1 VTASLRIGGRTPGV
15 VGSDGRKA
23 TLAARQ
29 WEDADMTKSIVGLVL
44 AAGAGS
50 RFGGGKLLATIA
62 GRPVLQH
69 VLDALAEAGVG
80 ESVVV
85 LGQDA
90 ERIEAAIDWGDV
102 RPVVNPEPERGLSS
116 SLQVGFEAIGAD
128 AGAVLVALGDQ
139 PLVSAAVIRVLV
151 DAPDVRGRPIV
162 VPVYPDDRGR
172 NPVLVRRPAF
182 DLVAEASGDRG
193 LGPVL
198 EAHPEL
204 VSEIAFDGA
213 NPDIDTPSDLAR
225 AIEVAWGA
233 RVRANREQVERLR
246 EVPDGTDFYAPVSSL
261 FRADPTRTDDPVL
274 DALLALVRSGETWL
288 DIGAGAGRFALPIAR
303 ALDPSGGSVVALD
316 PSRSMLEGLLE
327 IAEDYAVENLR
338 TIEARWPLTD
348 ARAVADF
355 EADVALIAH
364 VGYDVEEIGP
374 FVEQMEAAAGRLCI
388 AVLMEQVP
396 AAAANPFWP
405 PVHGEERVPL
415 PALPDLLELLEA
427 RGRQPSVE
435 RIAIEPRR
443 FESRDVLEGFVRRQL
458 WIDPAG
464 PKEKRFQKALDS
476 LAVQSADG
484 WTLEGRGVGTVGIVT
499 WAPR

>member
-1 VTASLRIGGRTPGV
+1 MTRRT
-15 VGSDGRKA
+15 
-23 TLAARQ
+23 
-29 WEDADMTKSIVGLVL
+29 VGLVL

-69 VLDALAEAGVG
+69 VLDALAEAGVA

-85 LGQDA
+85 LGEDA
-90 ERIEAAIDWGDV
+90 ERIEAGIDWGSA
-102 RPVVNPEPERGLSS
+102 RRVVNREPERGLSS
-116 SLQVGFEAIGAD
+116 SLQVGFAAIAAD
-128 AGAVLVALGDQ
+128 AEAVLVALGDQ
-139 PLVSAAVIRVLV
+139 PLVSAAVIRALL
-151 DAPDVRGRPIV
+151 DAPQQRGRPIV
-162 VPVYPDDRGR
+162 VPAYTEDRGR

-182 DLVAEASGDRG
+182 GLVGEAGGDRG
-193 LGPVL
+193 LGPIL

-204 VSEIAFDGA
+204 VSEIAVEGV
-213 NPDIDTPSDLAR
+213 NPDIDTPTDLGR
-225 AIEVAWGA
+225 AIEVSWGA

-246 EVPDGTDFYAPVSSL
+246 EVPDGTDFYAPVTSL

-288 DIGAGAGRFALPIAR
+288 DVGAGAGRFALPIAR
-303 ALDPSGGSVVALD
+303 ALDPSGGSVIALD

-327 IAEDYAVENLR
+327 IAEDYAVENVR
-338 TIEARWPLTD
+338 TIEARWPLD

-374 FVEQMEAAAGRLCI
+374 FVDALEAAAGRFCV

-396 AAAANPFWP
+396 ASAANPFWP
-405 PVHGEERVPL
+405 LVHGEERVAL
-415 PALPDLLELLEA
+415 PALPDLLELLEV
-427 RGRQPSVE
+427 RGRPASVE
-435 RIAIEPRR
+435 RIAIEPRW
-443 FESRDVLEGFVRRQL
+443 FETREALEGFVRRQL
-458 WIDPAG
+458 WIDAAG
-464 PKEKRFQKALDS
+464 PKEKRFQKALDA
-476 LAVQSADG
+476 LVVQTADG
-484 WTLEGRGVGTVGIVT
+484 WTLDGRSVGPVGIVT

>member
-1 VTASLRIGGRTPGV
+1 MTASLRIGERTPGA
-15 VGSDGRKA
+15 VGSDGGKA
-23 TLAARQ
+23 TLAPRQ
-29 WEDADMTKSIVGLVL
+29 WEDADMTREKVGLVL

-69 VLDALAEAGVG
+69 VRDALAEAGVG

-90 ERIEAAIDWGDV
+90 ERMEAAVDWGSA
-102 RPVVNPEPERGLSS
+102 RRVVNPDPDRGLSS

-139 PLVSAAVIRVLV
+139 PLVSPAVIRALLE
-151 DAPDVRGRPIV
+151 APDKRGRPIV
-162 VPVYPDDRGR
+162 VPVYPDGRGR

-182 DLVAEASGDRG
+182 GLVGEAGGDRG

-198 EAHPEL
+198 DAHPDL
-204 VSEIAFDGA
+204 VSEIAVAGA
-213 NPDIDTPSDLAR
+213 NPDIDTRSDLAR
-225 AIEVAWGA
+225 AIEASWGA

-327 IAEDYAVENLR
+327 IAEDYAVENVR
-338 TIEARWPLTD
+338 TIEARWPPAD

-374 FVEQMEAAAGRLCI
+374 FIDQMETAAARLCV

-396 AAAANPFWP
+396 ASAANPFWP

-427 RGRQPSVE
+427 RGRRVSVE
-435 RIAIEPRR
+435 RIPIEPRR
-443 FESRDVLEGFVRRQL
+443 FESREVLEGFVRRQL
-458 WIDPAG
+458 WIDPGG
-464 PKEKRFQKALDS
+464 PKEKCFQKALDT

-484 WTLEGRGVGTVGIVT
+484 WSLEGRGVGTVGIVT